1 MQQSEDKMNKKEEAE
16 EEAPAKTEAGKRES
30 SSSTS
35 SAMYFSAADD
45 DEDEV
50 DDGDRE
56 AAQGGIEKSIN
67 DASKINAESS
77 NSDDSEQDQETVK
90 PANNGITKDTII
102 IEKFLFLNDK
112 FTPDISDTAVSS
124 RENLFE
130 ELSARL
136 AAGEDIVGQALPDSS
151 DSSADCIDD
160 ANLLDVDDPQLPTMK
175 RMEQARNPTPMGL
188 IALIVKLTSLLIDEG
203 HLISGRRR
211 RFCRRIS
218 GRCRE

>member
-35 SAMYFSAADD
+35 SAMYLSAADD
-45 DEDEV
+45 DENEV

-90 PANNGITKDTII
+90 PANNGINKDTII
-102 IEKFLFLNDK
+102 IEKFLLLNDK

-175 RMEQARNPTPMGL
+175 RMEQARNFRRPMRL
-188 IALIVKLTSLLIDEG
+188 IALIMITKLISLLIDAG
-203 HLISGRRR
+203 LLISGRRR

-218 GRCRE
+218 